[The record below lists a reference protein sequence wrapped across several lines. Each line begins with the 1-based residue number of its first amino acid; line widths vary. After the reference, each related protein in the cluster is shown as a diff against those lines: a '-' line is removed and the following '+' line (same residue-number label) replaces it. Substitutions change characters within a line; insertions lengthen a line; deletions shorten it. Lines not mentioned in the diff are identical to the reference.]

1 MKNIKLEF
9 PIVECCQM
17 SIFLERRIS
26 KHGDKD
32 LIVFRLEFENGQYFF
47 FKTFDSLIE
56 FIKTNF

>member
-56 FIKTNF
+56 FLKTNF